1 MLIVMERLQQV
12 DIFDLHMQQRHGTF
26 LITQLQKPHDSC
38 DVPSAR
44 FNVQFCLL
52 HGLQFC
58 LLHGLQPAG
67 IMQLVTQITFYFS
80 TCNPRTG
87 RPQ

>member
-12 DIFDLHMQQRHGTF
+12 DIFNLHMQRHGTF
-26 LITQLQKPHDSC
+26 LITQQQKPHDSC

-52 HGLQFC
+52 HGLQ
-58 LLHGLQPAG
+58 PAG
-67 IMQLVTQITFYFS
+67 IMQLVTQITFCFS

-87 RPQ
+87 SPQ